1 MEIDKNYIEGKMAT
15 LPNGLGKSSNRVQNE
30 WITSKEEKF
39 GIILPDAYKW
49 FVQHYDFIVLWGE
62 PTKTIFPIE
71 LQDEADQDI
80 FNTYFWNLELD
91 ETNKDKLFFLES
103 EIGSFFFEIKNGI
116 ASDEVYFCELPDD
129 EYSLYAPTFFSFLEK
144 EISHYY
150 SEQA

>member
-39 GIILPDAYKW
+39 GIVLPDEYKW
-49 FVQHYDFIVLWGE
+49 FVQHYDFIVLCG
-62 PTKTIFPIE
+62 
-71 LQDEADQDI
+71 
-80 FNTYFWNLELD
+80 
-91 ETNKDKLFFLES
+91 
-103 EIGSFFFEIKNGI
+103 EIKNGI
-116 ASDEVYFCELPDD
+116 ASDEVYFCESPDD

-150 SEQA
+150 S

>member
-39 GIILPDAYKW
+39 GIVLPDEYKW

-103 EIGSFFFEIKNGI
+103 EIGSF
-116 ASDEVYFCELPDD
+116 
-129 EYSLYAPTFFSFLEK
+129 SLK
-144 EISHYY
+144 
-150 SEQA
+150 